1 MCGPL
6 NLKQKTSKFE
16 FIGLLTPKNRNIY
29 DCTVYRCC
37 HSMAIMGIVILMGFS
52 SKIEVSNILLPQKWY
67 SEFEIRQKR
76 ADTVIEKSPPGMG
89 ETLVDSAK

>member
-1 MCGPL
+1 MFLP
-6 NLKQKTSKFE
+6 TSEEKSTE
-16 FIGLLTPKNRNIY
+16 TPG
-29 DCTVYRCC
+29 
-37 HSMAIMGIVILMGFS
+37 IMGHFPSSSYGLGISSRLLQAPFCDFS
-52 SKIEVSNILLPQKWY
+52 SKIEVSSILLPQKWY